1 MRSSVNQSRTK
12 AKILLIAM
20 VSIAL
25 VCLLL
30 VGAVIEIR
38 KYNQYTKLVSTQEQQ
53 IKDLENLKDY
63 YNSSN
68 YDDNAARDD
77 GNYADGDLVFEEE

>member
-1 MRSSVNQSRTK
+1 MNQSRTK

-20 VSIAL
+20 MSIAF

-30 VGAVIEIR
+30 VCAVVEIR
-38 KYNQYTKLVSTQEQQ
+38 KYNQYTKLASAQEQQ
-53 IKDLENLKDY
+53 IEDLENLKDY

-68 YDDNAARDD
+68 YDDNASRDD
-77 GNYADGDLVFEEE
+77 GHYADGDIIFGEE

>member
-1 MRSSVNQSRTK
+1 MNQSRTK
-12 AKILLIAM
+12 AKILFIAM

-25 VCLLL
+25 VCLLVVL
-30 VGAVIEIR
+30 AAVEIR
-38 KYNQYTKLVSTQEQQ
+38 QYNKYTQQISAQEQQ

-68 YDDNAARDD
+68 YDDNASRDN
-77 GNYADGDLVFEEE
+77 GNYADGDIIFGEE